1 MRGRVLLSAGG
12 ALLAADVLIEALW
25 LALVVVVGEAM
36 PLASVGALLA
46 TSALVVALP
55 LVLSLMRKAI
65 FCLAVELM
73 FVLF

>member
-1 MRGRVLLSAGG
+1 
-12 ALLAADVLIEALW
+12 LLAADVLIEALW
-25 LALVVVVGEAM
+25 LTLVVVGEAM
-36 PLASVGALLA
+36 PLASLGALLT